1 MAAATLWQS
10 FSWTRFGNPACDRA
24 LFRRVQRF
32 RPVKIVEFGV
42 GDLMRAQRVIS
53 LAQRVQPEETKPNR
67 IEYCGVD
74 LFDMRADVEPLK
86 LKHAHNTLV
95 QTGAKVRLV
104 PGDLPSALARAANDL
119 LNTDLLIVDATHS
132 REDLEAVFHFLPRML
147 QATASIARYSQ
158 VEQQTRLRWMKPDSF
173 VTPRRKRKAA

>member
-10 FSWTRFGNPACDRA
+10 LLWTRFGKPACDRS

-32 RPVKIVEFGV
+32 RPLKIVEFGV
-42 GDLMRAQRVIS
+42 DLSRAQRVIS
-53 LAQRVQPEETKPNR
+53 LAQRCQPEETKPAR

-74 LFDMRADVEPLK
+74 LFDMRSVDPLM
-86 LKHAHNTLV
+86 LKQAHHTLA

-104 PGDLPSALARAANDL
+104 PGDLQAALARAANEL
-119 LNTDLLIVDATHS
+119 PNTDLLIVDAKNS

-147 QATASIARYSQ
+147 QATTSIARYSQ
-158 VEQQTRLRWMKPDSF
+158 SDAKTRLRWMKPDSF